1 MPQLLPLRG
10 LRYTPKAGAFGS
22 LLAPPYDVIGPDLQR
37 KLAAS
42 SPYNAVHLELAA
54 DGADAYA
61 AVADRI
67 RRWLRDGIVAQD
79 PEPTLYCYEQEFLY
93 EGQTYRRRSLIVGVE
108 AQPWEVGA
116 VRPHEYTM
124 TGPKED
130 RLRLLQAAG
139 VQFSP
144 VFLLARDRAGA
155 LRSLLQATCEELRP
169 AIEGASLDGD
179 VHRLWL
185 VEAHRA
191 AMRALAPLFTETF
204 YVADGHHRYETAVAY
219 KRWLEEREGPL
230 PEHHPARYAMAAV
243 VPLDDP
249 GLVVRPIHRRVPQPA
264 PSDWETRLAPWWEVE
279 RLPDT
284 APETIEAGLG
294 RGKGAVVALGL
305 EGTTP
310 LLLTLRDAAK
320 LAEASGSGRSAAW
333 MSVPPNAVYWGIIRP
348 LWGLT
353 EDDLRAGAVEYLHSI
368 PEALA
373 EQRAAAGVVLLLN
386 PVDVRDV
393 VALADRGE
401 RLPQKSTFF
410 HPKLATGVVFHALR
424 DLAG

>member
-1 MPQLLPLRG
+1 
-10 LRYTPKAGAFGS
+10 
-22 LLAPPYDVIGPDLQR
+22 
-37 KLAAS
+37 
-42 SPYNAVHLELAA
+42 
-54 DGADAYA
+54 
-61 AVADRI
+61 
-67 RRWLRDGIVAQD
+67 
-79 PEPTLYCYEQEFLY
+79 
-93 EGQTYRRRSLIVGVE
+93 
-108 AQPWEVGA
+108 
-116 VRPHEYTM
+116 
-124 TGPKED
+124 
-130 RLRLLQAAG
+130 
-139 VQFSP
+139 
-144 VFLLARDRAGA
+144 
-155 LRSLLQATCEELRP
+155 
-169 AIEGASLDGD
+169 
-179 VHRLWL
+179 
-185 VEAHRA
+185 
-191 AMRALAPLFTETF
+191 
-204 YVADGHHRYETAVAY
+204 
-219 KRWLEEREGPL
+219 
-230 PEHHPARYAMAAV
+230 MAAV

-249 GLVVRPIHRRVPQPA
+249 GLVVRPIHRRVPRPA

-305 EGTTP
+305 EGTTA